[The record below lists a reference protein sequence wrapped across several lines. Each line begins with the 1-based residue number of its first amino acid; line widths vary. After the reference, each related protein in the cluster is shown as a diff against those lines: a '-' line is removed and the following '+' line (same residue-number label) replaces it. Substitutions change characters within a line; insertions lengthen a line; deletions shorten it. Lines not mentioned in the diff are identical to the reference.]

1 MCYYLIEIKL
11 FSSTY
16 EEGYLKM
23 SPVNEVEDQI
33 GPISTLVDFLDNFLC
48 FVVGGFFF
56 LMFILGISCTS

>member
-11 FSSTY
+11 FSSMY

-48 FVVGGFFF
+48 FVVGGFF
-56 LMFILGISCTS
+56 